1 LSKKVRVAAVSYLN
15 TKPLLWGIER
25 SSVMAE
31 MELLVDYPA
40 HLAQSLKN
48 DEIDMALL
56 PVAAIP
62 LIPNARIVS
71 DYGIAADGNVASVA
85 IFSHVPMEEITSVF
99 LDYQSR
105 TSVQLARVLL
115 KHYWKKDVQLLEAT
129 PDYIHRIQGNT
140 AGVIIG
146 DRALEQRPNFEYIY
160 DLAGSWKDW
169 TDLPFVFAAWVAN
182 KELPAD
188 FLASFNEANGEG
200 LDHIDEVVVA
210 NPYPVYDLQTYY
222 RQNIHYYLDEQK
234 MAGLKKFLTYL

>member
-1 LSKKVRVAAVSYLN
+1 MDE
-15 TKPLLWGIER
+15 ID
-25 SSVMAE
+25 
-31 MELLVDYPA
+31 LLVDYPA
-40 HLAQSLKN
+40 HLAQSLK
-48 DEIDMALL
+48 DDDIDMALL
-56 PVAAIP
+56 PVAAMP

-85 IFSHVPMEEITSVF
+85 IFSHVPMEEIESVF

-105 TSVQLARVLL
+105 TSVQLAQVLL

-129 PDYIHRIQGNT
+129 PDYIASIHGNT

-160 DLAGSWKDW
+160 DLAGAWKDW

-182 KELPAD
+182 KELPAE
-188 FLASFNEANGEG
+188 FLVRFNVANGQG
-200 LDHIDEVVVA
+200 LDHIDEVVIA
-210 NPYPVYDLQTYY
+210 NPYSAYDLQTYY

-234 MAGLKKFLTYL
+234 KAGLKKFLSYL